1 MNDAQFGKICGI
13 SQQMVSKYRKR
24 GLVVNDERGEI
35 DPLETLRLLD
45 GHLDEDKRLAALHHF
60 TEGGEFDFDGAEEGD
75 ESGLKAPPRRSA
87 RTMLDEIRLESA
99 RIDLQAKAGKLI
111 QVEEVEASVI
121 EAVSALKMA
130 LGTAGADLARDLEG
144 TFGVPF
150 DKRAGLKPRLRRFE
164 MAVLGAFS
172 EAMAKFADAPVGASS
187 KAGRAPT
194 D

>member
-1 MNDAQFGKICGI
+1 MTDTEFARICGVTQPMI
-13 SQQMVSKYRKR
+13 SKYRRR
-24 GLVVNDERGEI
+24 GLVVNNDSGEI
-35 DPLETLRLLD
+35 DYFETLSRLE
-45 GHLDEDKRLAALHHF
+45 GHLDEDKRLAALRHF
-60 TEGGEFDFDGAEEGD
+60 TEGGEFDFDGAEEGND
-75 ESGLKAPPRRSA
+75 SGPKAAPRRSA

-130 LGTAGADLARDLEG
+130 LGTAGADLARDLET

-187 KAGRAPT
+187 EAGRAPT